1 MASVQDIQ
9 SLIADI
15 DTCINQAVYPLPWL
29 SQNLIAKQRLLLVKA
44 RSHFDSLLVEAATS
58 NQDDVRLTTIEQETA
73 TIIAQEVIRQMSN
86 LSEDSPESLP
96 DQLESL
102 RHQRDAL
109 EQEIKQLQQQ
119 RQKIMGEFLPVMTS
133 RWSDTLTR
141 EIAQIK
147 ANLDTEFPTTA
158 AGSNQLADNNQQ
170 LQHLQKQF
178 QQLLTNLDTTVQ
190 SVLGNVEGDLLTYQE
205 SLSQGLAQ
213 MHHLGQQGEVRF
225 AALVNRLSEQLALI
239 GAQNSEEEIEPN
251 EQFLTA
257 VEVSQ
262 IEPREIVSS
271 TDNFPFAGMEVTASN
286 EDTISFE
293 EGLAVEEETIISL
306 WQLQL
311 NEQDL
316 QILPPSVTLQPIGE
330 NGKTSNSQSQVAD
343 LPVVATPDTL
353 PPQENSNPTT
363 QKTPLTELGS
373 AEIGQTSPLRI
384 DGLRVEMDVSGKEMP
399 QEGEVITKLT
409 DLLEKGYFAPQK
421 EENQESLHNE
431 YTSPFPREDLLAIE
445 ELKPDWEQQP
455 WLDPNQE
462 KNLDEDLN
470 NFGSNPNSNN

>member
-29 SQNLIAKQRLLLVKA
+29 SQSLIAKQRLLLVKA
-44 RSHFDSLLVEAATS
+44 RSHFDALLVEAATS
-58 NQDDVRLTTIEQETA
+58 NQDEVRLTTIEQETA

-86 LSEDSPESLP
+86 LSEDSPESLQ

-109 EQEIKQLQQQ
+109 EQEIKQLQLQ

-133 RWSDTLTR
+133 RWSEILTQK
-141 EIAQIK
+141 IAQIK
-147 ANLDTEFPTTA
+147 ANLDTDFPTTA
-158 AGSNQLADNNQQ
+158 AGSNQLAENNQQ
-170 LQHLQKQF
+170 LQQLQQQF

-190 SVLGNVEGDLLTYQE
+190 SVLGNVERDLLTYQE

-239 GAQNSEEEIEPN
+239 GAQNPEEEIEPN

-262 IEPREIVSS
+262 IEPREIIPS
-271 TDNFPFAGMEVTASN
+271 TENFPFAGMEVTTSN
-286 EDTISFE
+286 QNTISFE

-316 QILPPSVTLQPIGE
+316 QIFPPSLISQPTGE
-330 NGKTSNSQSQVAD
+330 NGQTSNSQVAD
-343 LPVVATPDTL
+343 LPVVATSDTL
-353 PPQENSNPTT
+353 PHQKDPNPTT

-373 AEIGQTSPLRI
+373 SEIEQTSPLQI
-384 DGLRVEMDVSGKEMP
+384 DSLRVEMDGSEKEMP

-409 DLLEKGYFAPQK
+409 DLLGKGYFTAQE
-421 EENQESLHNE
+421 EENQESMQDE
-431 YTSPFPREDLLAIE
+431 YTPPSSTEDLLAIE

-455 WLDPNQE
+455 WLNSNQE
-462 KNLDEDLN
+462 RNLDEDLN
-470 NFGSNPNSNN
+470 NFGSSPNSNN

>member
-1 MASVQDIQ
+1 MASVQDLQ

-29 SQNLIAKQRLLLVKA
+29 SQSLIAKQRLLLVKA
-44 RSHFDSLLVEAATS
+44 RSHFDALLVEAATS
-58 NQDDVRLTTIEQETA
+58 NQDEVTLTTIEQETA
-73 TIIAQEVIRQMSN
+73 TVIAQEVIRQMSN

-102 RHQRDAL
+102 RHQRDTL
-109 EQEIKQLQQQ
+109 QQEIKQLQQQ
-119 RQKIMGEFLPVMTS
+119 RQKIMGEFLPAMTS
-133 RWSDTLTR
+133 RWSETLTR
-141 EIAQIK
+141 EISQIK
-147 ANLDTEFPTTA
+147 SNLDTEFPTTA
-158 AGSNQLADNNQQ
+158 DGSNQLADNNQQ
-170 LQHLQKQF
+170 LQQLQQQF

-190 SVLGNVEGDLLTYQE
+190 SVLGNVERDLLTYQE

-239 GAQNSEEEIEPN
+239 GAQNPEGEIEPN

-262 IEPREIVSS
+262 IEPREMIPS
-271 TDNFPFAGMEVTASN
+271 TENFPFAGMEVADSN
-286 EDTISFE
+286 QDTISVE
-293 EGLAVEEETIISL
+293 EEVALEEETIISL
-306 WQLQL
+306 WQLQI

-316 QILPPSVTLQPIGE
+316 QILPPSVIPLQIGE
-330 NGKTSNSQSQVAD
+330 NGKNPNSQVAD
-343 LPVVATPDTL
+343 LTVVATSDTS
-353 PPQENSNPTT
+353 PHQEDPHPTAQTNPF
-363 QKTPLTELGS
+363 TELGNS
-373 AEIGQTSPLRI
+373 EIGQKTSLQI
-384 DGLRVEMDVSGKEMP
+384 DSLRVEIDKSGKEMP
-399 QEGEVITKLT
+399 PEGEVITKLT
-409 DLLEKGYFAPQK
+409 DLLGKGYFTAQE
-421 EENQESLHNE
+421 EENQESMQDE
-431 YTSPFPREDLLAIE
+431 YTPPSPKEDLLAME

-470 NFGSNPNSNN
+470 NFGSSPNSNN

>member
-29 SQNLIAKQRLLLVKA
+29 SQSLIAKQRLLLVKA
-44 RSHFDSLLVEAATS
+44 RSHFDALLVEAATS
-58 NQDDVRLTTIEQETA
+58 NQDEIRLTTIEQETA

-86 LSEDSPESLP
+86 LSEDSPESLQ
-96 DQLESL
+96 DQLKYL
-102 RHQRDAL
+102 RHQRDTL
-109 EQEIKQLQQQ
+109 QQEIKQLQQQ

-133 RWSDTLTR
+133 RWSEILTR

-147 ANLDTEFPTTA
+147 ANLDTDFPATV
-158 AGSNQLADNNQQ
+158 AGNSQLSDNNQQ
-170 LQHLQKQF
+170 LQHLQQQF

-190 SVLGNVEGDLLTYQE
+190 SVLGNVERDLLTYQE

-239 GAQNSEEEIEPN
+239 GAQNSEEEIEQN

-262 IEPREIVSS
+262 IEPREMIPS
-271 TDNFPFAGMEVTASN
+271 TESFPFAGMEVTASN
-286 EDTISFE
+286 QDTLSVE
-293 EGLAVEEETIISL
+293 EGVALEEETIISL

-316 QILPPSVTLQPIGE
+316 QILPPNVTLQPTGE
-330 NGKTSNSQSQVAD
+330 NGKTSNSQVVD
-343 LPVVATPDTL
+343 LTTVVAKSDTL
-353 PPQENSNPTT
+353 PHHETPHPTQ

-373 AEIGQTSPLRI
+373 EEIEQTSPLQI
-384 DGLRVEMDVSGKEMP
+384 DSLRVEMDGSGKEMP

-409 DLLEKGYFAPQK
+409 DLFRKGYFTVQE
-421 EENQESLHNE
+421 EENQESMQDE
-431 YTSPFPREDLLAIE
+431 YTPPSSTEDLLATE

-455 WLDPNQE
+455 WLDSNQE

-470 NFGSNPNSNN
+470 NFGSSPNSNN